1 MAYVAIQTKFIGPT
15 DHRPD
20 RIKATAMESYSD
32 GRRKSVTITYDYGI
46 PIATQHRQAAEALLP
61 LLNIGEDVELIEG
74 GCQRGYVYIPVSK
87 EQR

>member
-1 MAYVAIQTKFIGPT
+1 MAYVAIRTKFIGPT
-15 DHRPD
+15 NHRPD

-46 PIATQHRQAAEALLP
+46 PTATQHRQAAEALLP

-74 GCQRGYVYIPVSK
+74 GWERGYIYIPVSK

>member
-1 MAYVAIQTKFIGPT
+1 MAYVAIRTKFIGPT

-32 GRRKSVTITYDYGI
+32 GRRKSVTITYDYE
-46 PIATQHRQAAEALLP
+46 ATTEARHRQAAEALLP

-74 GCQRGYVYIPVSK
+74 GWERGDIYIPVSK
-87 EQR
+87 EKR